1 MPLELAAK
9 ILTSLAFAALTLVI
23 YLIAKQLT
31 KNRIAALLAAFFSGF
46 VPILYTTIYQVS
58 IYSVSLPLIFF
69 LGYAFLRIEE
79 KGFATLSIILTIII
93 LLTNASILML
103 LISCL
108 LYLFVIR
115 LEKQD
120 LSKKEVEIT
129 LFLFFLAIW
138 FNLILYKKAF
148 FLHGIRFIWQNIPT
162 PLLSSYFRDISFL
175 GIIYVVGVIPLLLG
189 VYAVYQVFFK
199 TKSKGTTLFIS
210 FAIISFIMLWLKLIP
225 FETGL
230 LFLSMS
236 LIILSAYTIKVMLV
250 STSKTKMAALPII
263 ITVLLVLFFII
274 TSFMPFVGVLKAN
287 VPPQEDIVAL
297 EWIGNNTEK
306 DAVVL
311 GRIEE
316 GFLINYVSERKNIA
330 DMNFLLIKNINQVYN
345 DINSLYTLKLKSEA
359 VRLINDY
366 KINYIL
372 LSVQSMKEYNI
383 TRLFYAEPDCFER
396 VYDEEAIVYKFLGCD
411 IK

>member
-1 MPLELAAK
+1 
-9 ILTSLAFAALTLVI
+9 
-23 YLIAKQLT
+23 
-31 KNRIAALLAAFFSGF
+31 
-46 VPILYTTIYQVS
+46 
-58 IYSVSLPLIFF
+58 
-69 LGYAFLRIEE
+69 
-79 KGFATLSIILTIII
+79 
-93 LLTNASILML
+93 
-103 LISCL
+103 
-108 LYLFVIR
+108 
-115 LEKQD
+115 
-120 LSKKEVEIT
+120 
-129 LFLFFLAIW
+129 
-138 FNLILYKKAF
+138 
-148 FLHGIRFIWQNIPT
+148 
-162 PLLSSYFRDISFL
+162 
-175 GIIYVVGVIPLLLG
+175 
-189 VYAVYQVFFK
+189 
-199 TKSKGTTLFIS
+199 
-210 FAIISFIMLWLKLIP
+210 MLWLKLIP